1 MGTLRGKLV
10 PEAARSTIMNL
21 FRIPLNA
28 IVVLILLQ
36 DFELTLIFKFCV
48 AFLLLSTLCM
58 FRLHKLCSVKAPE
71 IFQIQKRPD
80 YTDEKDEVKLELVTS
95 DE

>member
-10 PEAARSTIMNL
+10 PEAARSTIMNF

-36 DFELTLIFKFCV
+36 DFELALIFKFCV
-48 AFLLLSTLCM
+48 GFLLLSTLGM
-58 FRLHKLCSVKAPE
+58 FHLQKLCSAKVPE
-71 IFQIQKRPD
+71 TFKRPD
-80 YTDEKDEVKLELVTS
+80 YADEKEEDKLELVTS